1 MSAVLSPII
10 SEFETLEQ
18 EASYIVWLKA
28 KVQASLDDTRSGI
41 PQDQVMA
48 EMAALE
54 TLSYLSDRAQKGS
67 KAKFEAAL
75 ASVPHGEVLPQD
87 RYN

>member
-1 MSAVLSPII
+1 MSTLSLRIPDSTHNRLKDWAQKDKLSINQFISTAV
-10 SEFETLEQ
+10 
-18 EASYIVWLKA
+18 
-28 KVQASLDDTRSGI
+28 
-41 PQDQVMA
+41 A
-48 EMAALE
+48 EKLAALE
-54 TLSYLSDRAQKGS
+54 TLSYLSERAQKSS